1 MPTRRADVNQP
12 YKFGNAARPVVKHRR
27 PRATKSNCFA
37 LNGLGPGTS

>member
-12 YKFGNAARPVVKHRR
+12 YKFGNAARPGVKHR
-27 PRATKSNCFA
+27 PRATKNNCFA